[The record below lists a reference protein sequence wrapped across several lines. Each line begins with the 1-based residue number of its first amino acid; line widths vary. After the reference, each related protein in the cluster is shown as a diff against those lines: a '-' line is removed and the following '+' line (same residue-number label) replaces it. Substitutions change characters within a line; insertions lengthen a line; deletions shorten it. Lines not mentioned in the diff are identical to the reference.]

1 MVLAIPG
8 SKAYSKTSSIVF
20 TVDWRDQM
28 VYVFL
33 RFFMLFTIITLIF
46 RRHPKSG
53 VKAADHSVRVV
64 VLVSCQNGAK
74 KGEC

>member
-1 MVLAIPG
+1 
-8 SKAYSKTSSIVF
+8 
-20 TVDWRDQM
+20 M

-64 VLVSCQNGAK
+64 LVSCQNGAK
-74 KGEC
+74 KGEY